1 MFRRLSMLFTGIL
14 ALGIAT
20 TARAGIDVVINF
32 DEDTD
37 GVVVPHGTVIN
48 SLYAPWGVTFSR
60 TQAGTCNGGSDVFAN
75 SNCLT
80 APAPPSAPNVVSLCD
95 GLTCTD
101 ISENAHGLIVATF
114 NSLADIVCIE
124 FVAVNP
130 GQKGVL
136 RAYDE
141 NHVLITS
148 DTNDADFDA
157 ICVTGSGI
165 KSVEFSG
172 LGADFGWFDN
182 MRISYQVVGVEPSTW
197 SGVKAR
203 F

>member
-1 MFRRLSMLFTGIL
+1 MFRPLSTLLTGIL
-14 ALGIAT
+14 VLGIAT
-20 TARAGIDVVINF
+20 TASAGIDVVINF

-37 GVVVPHGTVIN
+37 GVAVPHGTVIN

-60 TQAGTCNGGSDVFAN
+60 TLDGTCGGGSDVFAS
-75 SNCLT
+75 SNCLF
-80 APAPPSAPNVVSLCD
+80 APAPLSAPNVVSLC
-95 GLTCTD
+95 GPMTCTD
-101 ISENAHGLIVATF
+101 ISENAHGLVVASF
-114 NSLADIVCIE
+114 NSPADIVCIE
-124 FVAVNP
+124 FVAVSP
-130 GQKGVL
+130 GMKGVL

-141 NHVLITS
+141 DHALITS
-148 DTNDADFDA
+148 DTNATDVEAL
-157 ICVTGSGI
+157 CVTGSGI

-172 LGADFGWFDN
+172 EGSNFGWFDN